1 MTVAIDVTS
10 MDVDHDSSSPAKSDS
25 GKSEVTQPSS
35 IDECDFP
42 KSSTRKELTRISPF
56 TKFLEQ
62 EHDGVFELQE
72 AVATTLFSAAPD
84 ILTSFGDPMVGT
96 FKAIFKGEKQLVI
109 WRKGNAGFVSV
120 HCTPHFIS
128 D

>member
-10 MDVDHDSSSPAKSDS
+10 MDVDHDSSSSAKSDS

-42 KSSTRKELTRISPF
+42 NSPIRKELARISPF
-56 TKFLEQ
+56 TKFLKQ
-62 EHDGVFELQE
+62 EHDGVFELQG
-72 AVATTLFSAAPD
+72 AVATMLFNAAPD
-84 ILTSFGDPMVGT
+84 ILLSFVDPMVST
-96 FKAIFKGEKQLVI
+96 FKGIFKGEKQLVI
-109 WRKGNAGFVSV
+109 WRKGNAGFVRV
-120 HCTPHFIS
+120 HCTPRFIS